1 MLCLALS
8 VCACVWCVRLDIVTS
23 TRFFSR
29 NQLRKGG
36 GGKKKQRLPPDTRKR
51 EKRKKTNRVVIVFVL
66 CSGLVGELCGLA
78 FWRRQDSSVQ
88 NDADVASAETAE
100 GFGSLSGHE
109 GKQQT
114 KHSKTYSSF
123 FSSSFSACLYLELH
137 ERLPC
142 CSALTPHNLPSG
154 GWPMSQ
160 CFHEKRCMI
169 DALAV
174 VFFVD
179 HQMCLFLWSERGF
192 FKRR

>member
-23 TRFFSR
+23 TRFCSR

-36 GGKKKQRLPPDTRKR
+36 GEKKNTATSPPTHAK
-51 EKRKKTNRVVIVFVL
+51 EKRGKRQKNRVVIVFVL

-114 KHSKTYSSF
+114 NIAK
-123 FSSSFSACLYLELH
+123 
-137 ERLPC
+137 PI
-142 CSALTPHNLPSG
+142 LPSFLLL
-154 GWPMSQ
+154 SLLV
-160 CFHEKRCMI
+160 CILNCTN
-169 DALAV
+169 AL
-174 VFFVD
+174 
-179 HQMCLFLWSERGF
+179 GF
-192 FKRR
+192 RVARL